1 MRRMIL
7 VPLLIVLAALAI
19 IGGVG
24 YYVYNNYMY
33 YSTDDAQVTGNLVS
47 IAAPAAGQLASL
59 NVKVGDK
66 VTAGQSIGSV
76 TPATAS
82 ANGATAG
89 SINLTSPINGV
100 IVSTSAVQ
108 GQGVTPGLSIAQV
121 TDPSAVT
128 ITSYVDEGALNNIS
142 TGQQV
147 DVTVDAYNGTSFT
160 GHVQQIVQAAASEFS
175 LLPTQDNASGNF
187 TKVSQRIPIIITLD
201 GNGGKDLVPGMS
213 AETTIHL
220 H

>member
-47 IAAPAAGQLASL
+47 IAAPASGQLATL
-59 NVKVGDK
+59 DVKVGDK
-66 VTAGQSIGSV
+66 VTAGQAIGTV
-76 TPATAS
+76 TPVTTG
-82 ANGATAG
+82 ANTT

-108 GQGVTPGLSIAQV
+108 GQAVSPGLSIAQV
-121 TDPSAVT
+121 TDPGAVT
-128 ITSYVDEGALNNIS
+128 ITSYVDESALNNIS

-147 DVTVDAYNGTSFT
+147 DVTVEAYNGTTFT

-187 TKVSQRIPIIITLD
+187 TKVSQRIPVIVTLD